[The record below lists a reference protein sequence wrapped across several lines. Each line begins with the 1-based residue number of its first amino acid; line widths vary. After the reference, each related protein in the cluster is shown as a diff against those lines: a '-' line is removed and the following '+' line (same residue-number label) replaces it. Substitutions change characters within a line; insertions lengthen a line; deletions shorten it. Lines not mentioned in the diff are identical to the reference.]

1 MRRTRT
7 AAVRIGRRKL
17 ADYAGRRVGLDL
29 FIGEGE
35 TIAVANKSVAYR
47 LASHVH
53 NPGPV
58 YGPSSPQRT
67 RHPLWVDL
75 ERTWGQKIHRRIPP
89 NSSEQP
95 AFWRSSL
102 LAGSRSGEFDR
113 FQPRQELLVQD
124 AHLHL
129 GEVLAQAKV
138 RAIAE
143 CKLPVRLAVR
153 AEALRLIKHRLV
165 AIARRVAK
173 HQPIAL
179 GDRLAAHLRVRR
191 GRPHEGLDRRRP
203 TNGLVDEARHA

>member
-75 ERTWGQKIHRRIPP
+75 ERTWGQKIHRRIPA

-102 LAGSRSGEFDR
+102 LAGSRSGDLSSASTR
-113 FQPRQELLVQD
+113 PCTGAVAKRQPIHFQPGIETPAGLREFEPDRQ
-124 AHLHL
+124 
-129 GEVLAQAKV
+129 
-138 RAIAE
+138 
-143 CKLPVRLAVR
+143 
-153 AEALRLIKHRLV
+153 ALR
-165 AIARRVAK
+165 
-173 HQPIAL
+173 P
-179 GDRLAAHLRVRR
+179 
-191 GRPHEGLDRRRP
+191 
-203 TNGLVDEARHA
+203 VDE